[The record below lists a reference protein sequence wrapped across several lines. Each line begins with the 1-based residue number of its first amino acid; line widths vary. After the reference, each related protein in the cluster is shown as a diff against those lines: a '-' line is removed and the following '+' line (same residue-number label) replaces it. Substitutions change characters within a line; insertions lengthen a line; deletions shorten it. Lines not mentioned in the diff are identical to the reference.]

1 MNASEKVTALKP
13 ESAQVLP
20 ARALPPAVEQQE
32 RWLRHGGIAAV
43 LLLFG
48 GLGVWASMAPL
59 DSAAMGPGI
68 IVLENYRKAVQHLEG
83 GIVNEVHAREGQMV
97 HKGDVLL
104 TLEDIQARAQ
114 MELVRSQLLV
124 ALAREARLV
133 AQRDGKSRVVYP
145 PALLEMAS
153 DARAADAMRGQD
165 QTFRVRKQAQDGETM
180 LYQRQIAQLRQKGA
194 GLNEQKTMR
203 EKLVGSFEKER
214 NDFEA
219 LAREGYTERQRVR
232 EMERNLAQNEGLR
245 GALVTDIA
253 ANEVEIGAA
262 LVKIVQLEKELQR
275 EVAKEL
281 TEVQAELFGLREK
294 MRALDDTLNR
304 TVITAPDNGMVL
316 ALSVHT
322 QGEVVR
328 PGAHLLDIVPANESL
343 IVEARISPQDVD
355 QIRVGQMA
363 EVRFSA
369 FRQRDMPK
377 IQGQLTT
384 LSADRLQDE
393 ASEQKQ
399 PYYLARVNITAKG
412 LQDLA
417 TLKLALVPGMPAEV
431 LINTGRRTFWHYLTA
446 PLSDMLVRSLKED

>member
-1 MNASEKVTALKP
+1 M
-13 ESAQVLP
+13 
-20 ARALPPAVEQQE
+20 
-32 RWLRHGGIAAV
+32 
-43 LLLFG
+43 
-48 GLGVWASMAPL
+48 
-59 DSAAMGPGI
+59 
-68 IVLENYRKAVQHLEG
+68 
-83 GIVNEVHAREGQMV
+83 
-97 HKGDVLL
+97 
-104 TLEDIQARAQ
+104 
-114 MELVRSQLLV
+114 
-124 ALAREARLV
+124 
-133 AQRDGKSRVVYP
+133 RD
-145 PALLEMAS
+145 
-153 DARAADAMRGQD
+153 
-165 QTFRVRKQAQDGETM
+165 
-180 LYQRQIAQLRQKGA
+180 
-194 GLNEQKTMR
+194 
-203 EKLVGSFEKER
+203 KLVGSFEKER

-281 TEVQAELFGLREK
+281 AEVQAELFGLREK

-316 ALSVHT
+316 ALSVHS

-328 PGAHLLDIVPANESL
+328 PGAHLLDIVPANETL
-343 IVEARISPQDVD
+343 IVEARMSPQDVD

-377 IQGQLTT
+377 IQGQLAT

-399 PYYLARVNITAKG
+399 SYYLARVIITAKG

>member
-83 GIVNEVHAREGQMV
+83 GIVHEVHAREGQMV

-180 LYQRQIAQLRQKGA
+180 LYQRQIAQLR
-194 GLNEQKTMR
+194 
-203 EKLVGSFEKER
+203 
-214 NDFEA
+214 
-219 LAREGYTERQRVR
+219 
-232 EMERNLAQNEGLR
+232 
-245 GALVTDIA
+245 
-253 ANEVEIGAA
+253 
-262 LVKIVQLEKELQR
+262 
-275 EVAKEL
+275 
-281 TEVQAELFGLREK
+281 
-294 MRALDDTLNR
+294 
-304 TVITAPDNGMVL
+304 
-316 ALSVHT
+316 
-322 QGEVVR
+322 
-328 PGAHLLDIVPANESL
+328 
-343 IVEARISPQDVD
+343 
-355 QIRVGQMA
+355 
-363 EVRFSA
+363 
-369 FRQRDMPK
+369 
-377 IQGQLTT
+377 
-384 LSADRLQDE
+384 
-393 ASEQKQ
+393 
-399 PYYLARVNITAKG
+399 
-412 LQDLA
+412 
-417 TLKLALVPGMPAEV
+417 
-431 LINTGRRTFWHYLTA
+431 
-446 PLSDMLVRSLKED
+446 